1 MKNFNLPTTIMATYK
16 IITPM
21 FIGDADKKAS
31 WISPI
36 SFKGVLRF
44 WWRALAWGRIR
55 SKHSS
60 DKNAS
65 KELHT
70 KESELFGD
78 TENGRGRIAIKIVQL
93 ESKFAKTIT
102 DFPSSKQNDN
112 SAYLAY
118 GLMKDN
124 KNPHRE
130 AIIEGGEF
138 RVTLILD
145 KKLEASDKKL
155 LENTLEIIGL
165 SGGLGSR
172 SRRANGC
179 IQLTQLNNQDY
190 IINDYQDYQQKV
202 QNILQQFNNTPLAP
216 YSSFSQKT
224 QYAVSQKLLKDAR
237 IAHSTFGG
245 VYKNFR
251 GQPSTLRGE
260 VKTVFGLPLA
270 KVDDK
275 ARRASPLFFHIIEF
289 ANQHY
294 GYSVLYLPT
303 SIFHTDKR
311 NNDNADWQLAERF
324 VKYIGDN

>member
-1 MKNFNLPTTIMATYK
+1 MKNINLPASITATYK

-31 WISPI
+31 WISPM
-36 SFKGVLRF
+36 SFKGILRF
-44 WWRALAWGRIR
+44 WWRALAWGSIR
-55 SKHSS
+55 SEHPS
-60 DKNAS
+60 DDKAL
-65 KELHT
+65 KELHA

-78 TENGRGRIAIKIVQL
+78 TENGRGSVAIKIVQL

-102 DFPSSKQNDN
+102 DFPTSSPNDN

-118 GLMKDN
+118 GLTGDT

-138 RVTLILD
+138 QVTLILD
-145 KKLEASDKKL
+145 KKLESSDKKS
-155 LENTLEIIGL
+155 LETTLEIIGL
-165 SGGLGSR
+165 FGGLGSR

-179 IQLTQLNNQDY
+179 IQLTQLNDQGY
-190 IINDYQDYQQKV
+190 LINDYQDYQQKV
-202 QNILQQFNNTPLAP
+202 QDVLQQFNNAPLAP

-237 IAHSTFGG
+237 IAHSTFGS

-260 VKTVFGLPLA
+260 VKTVFGLPLT

-289 ANQHY
+289 TNKKY

-303 SIFHTDKR
+303 NIFHTNKR
-311 NNDNADWQLAERF
+311 HNDNTDWQLAERF
-324 VKYIGDN
+324 VKHIGGN